1 MYDRQKVPRMPWHD
15 VGMHIVGQPARDL
28 CRHFVQRWNYL
39 LRIKNHS
46 RTMPFLLPPPDFKP
60 HELDEQGLTGTCEIQ
75 ICRSCGPWSMGT
87 STRVESSIQNAY
99 LKGIVDWSMNL

>member
-1 MYDRQKVPRMPWHD
+1 MYDRTKVPRMPWHD
-15 VGMHIVGQPARDL
+15 VAMHIVGQPARDL

-46 RTMPFLLPPPDFKP
+46 REMPFLLPPPDFRLRAL
-60 HELDEQGLTGTCEIQ
+60 EEQGLTGTCEIQ

-87 STRVESSIQNAY
+87 PAKVEHSIQNAY
-99 LKGIVDWSMNL
+99 LKGEIVE